1 MTEGMNDATSA
12 MSQHTSPQGHST
24 YVISTD
30 KERFGSTQRHGW
42 HRAWAWS
49 WGVLSLLT
57 LLSTSPAWAQET
69 VCARVKIEI
78 KQELTLERQAFDAEM
93 KINNTT
99 DTGVIENVAIE
110 VKINDE
116 ANG

>member
-1 MTEGMNDATSA
+1 MNEGSTA
-12 MSQHTSPQGHST
+12 MSQHASPQGHST

-49 WGVLSLLT
+49 WGVLSLIT

-78 KQELTLERQAFDAEM
+78 KQELTLERQASEVGA
-93 KINNTT
+93 TT
-99 DTGVIENVAIE
+99 ANAPSPLLRRSGTELAP
-110 VKINDE
+110 E
-116 ANG
+116 ACCHGAGA